1 MTQSEFQ
8 RDVLARVTKEMLPD
22 WERTIKRVGNDMML
36 LQTHV
41 YFEMKTRELTKRI
54 ISVAIITLITN
65 CVVFGYLIYLFTHT

>member
-54 ISVAIITLITN
+54 VTMGAITILTN
-65 CVVFGYLIYLFTHT
+65 CIGIGYLIYTFTHP

>member
-41 YFEMKTRELTKRI
+41 YFDMKTRELTKRI
-54 ISVAIITLITN
+54 VTMGAITILTN
-65 CVVFGYLIYLFTHT
+65 CIVIGYLIYTFTHP

>member
-8 RDVLARVTKEMLPD
+8 RDVLEKVTKEMLPD
-22 WERTIKRVGNDMML
+22 WERTVKRVGNDMML

-41 YFEMKTRELTKRI
+41 YFEMKIRELTKRI

-65 CVVFGYLIYLFTHT
+65 CVVFGYLIYLFTHP